1 MNVERWCETASGR
14 QHMNRFNRSTGCF
27 ESLTGRVHAGV
38 PPSGTFCDR
47 LCFSGIQCECFF
59 TLQQDQ
65 QHKYDYWWAAHS
77 DVCLRL
83 SEVSTQQTLVLVLV
97 LCLLSVTL
105 CSWSKVHFPSS
116 SSQQSAEQNL
126 EVRSGSLLQ
135 SGGSAGV
142 KTNQLFNPTSYKVVS
157 DLCPHW
163 YPDQSR
169 TWWDWRFGSA
179 PDWRLWAAP
188 NYPEQNRC
196 FTSIYP
202 TGDEGPVSGDSWWA
216 AASHVGFNV
225 PSHEHWWFI
234 SRWSAAALGSPRS
247 RETNMLNSFCPSL
260 THSRGP
266 LWREPMRPQRV
277 SSTVNKVKWK
287 RNDVWI
293 LRRELRNIRLT
304 RTAGGVCPP
313 SRHWKRTFSS
323 SQLTV
328 AAKHGS
334 VTPELWLGQTWS

>member
-1 MNVERWCETASGR
+1 MLRDDVKQPADDNTWTDSTVRQDALSLLQDVFTPEFLPVGLSATACVSLGFSVNVSSPCSRINNTSMTTDG
-14 QHMNRFNRSTGCF
+14 QHTV
-27 ESLTGRVHAGV
+27 T
-38 PPSGTFCDR
+38 
-47 LCFSGIQCECFF
+47 
-59 TLQQDQ
+59 
-65 QHKYDYWWAAHS
+65 
-77 DVCLRL
+77 CLRL

-163 YPDQSR
+163 YLDQSR